1 MAQITNI
8 QDIDV
13 TVSFEN
19 NAGAAVSVRNIVW
32 GSQDVAIATVAA
44 DAADASKAVVS
55 ASGNVG
61 ATKIFVDA
69 EYVVAGA
76 DGAEIVHP
84 VHGEADIEVTDSG
97 VVFANFT
104 FGEPRN
110 QG

>member
-8 QDIDV
+8 QDVDV

-19 NAGAAVSVRNIVW
+19 NAGLAVSVRNIVW
-32 GSQDVAIATVAA
+32 GSQDETLVTVTADTV
-44 DAADASKAVVS
+44 DAAKAVVS

-76 DGAEIVHP
+76 DGAEVVYP
-84 VHGEADIEVTDSG
+84 VHGEADVEVADSG
-97 VVFANFT
+97 VVFASFT